1 MGDPFCHDEFV
12 SLAEK
17 DIQKKVLIHIE
28 NNNYSA
34 AFSATKEILI
44 INRKSA
50 FGNYYTA
57 LILYEQKKYILAL
70 DRLRYLLINMENK
83 LTESGRF
90 LTKQLISLCYYQ
102 MGENRKA
109 AQGFLQTSQA
119 ATNLLDQA
127 RWYSNYLFM
136 SSYFPEV
143 TDQELVQRHFS
154 YGRMFSAI
162 KRYSHE
168 PRLAGKLRIG
178 YISPDFRNHVVVY
191 FSYQLLAKYNR
202 DKFWVSCY
210 ARGAEDAVTEQ
221 LKNLVDDWNDIS
233 CLSDEDTAALIYKN
247 KIDILVDLSGHS
259 ANNCLPILALKPAP
273 VQISGIGYFNTTGLP
288 AVDYFLTDIY
298 CDPKGKNDS
307 DFCERLIRLPHSHFC
322 YTPPDT
328 IMNCKRKHKPVKEIV
343 FGSFNNFA
351 KITDQMLVLWLNILL
366 QVKHSKLVLKSPHF
380 DKEYDQKYIYQ
391 RALKLGFSSSQI
403 EIRSAT
409 INYLEEYNDI
419 DIALD
424 TYPYPGGGTTCEALF
439 MGVPVVTLYGNRHG
453 SRFGYSLLKNL
464 GIEGLAANT
473 PEKYVEIAVAL
484 AKDKELLGSLH
495 NKLPELFR
503 ASPLMDGISYV
514 KDVEYEY
521 EKIWDNE
528 LQLQKNR

>member
-1 MGDPFCHDEFV
+1 MKDLFSHAGFD
-12 SLAEK
+12 SSAEK
-17 DIQKKVLIHIE
+17 TIQKRVLGYIE
-28 NNNYSA
+28 NNDYAA

-44 INRKSA
+44 LNRKSA

-70 DRLRYLLINMENK
+70 DRLRYLFGSM
-83 LTESGRF
+83 TEESTQLGRF
-90 LTKQLISLCYYQ
+90 LAKQLLGLCYYR

-109 AQGFLQTSQA
+109 AQAFLQTSQA
-119 ATNLLDQA
+119 ATNLLDRA

-143 TDQELVQRHFS
+143 TDQELVRRHFA
-154 YGRMFSAI
+154 YGMMFSGI
-162 KRYSHE
+162 RTYSHK
-168 PRLAGKLRIG
+168 PRLGEKIKIG

-191 FSYQLLAKYNR
+191 FSYQLLAKYDKN
-202 DKFWVSCY
+202 KFWVSCY
-210 ARGAEDAVTEQ
+210 AKGPEDAVTEQ
-221 LKNLVDDWNDIS
+221 LKNLVDDWNDITN
-233 CLSDEDTAALIYKN
+233 LSDEAAAALIYKK
-247 KIDILVDLSGHS
+247 KIDILVDLAGHS

-328 IMNCKRKHKPVKEIV
+328 IVNCKRKHKPVKEIV

-380 DKEYDQKYIYQ
+380 DKEYDQKDIYQ
-391 RALKLGFSSSQI
+391 RTLKLGFSSSQI

-409 INYLEEYNDI
+409 INYLDEYNDI

-473 PEKYVEIAVAL
+473 PEKYVEIAVAV

-514 KDVEYEY
+514 KDVEHEY
-521 EKIWDNE
+521 EKIWDNA